1 MILEGYASQVEIV
14 YFLLCTSLT
23 KREVSGKE
31 STSPTKSLG
40 LEKQREKKKTCSV
53 TFRNNPVD
61 LESTI
66 VQVVE
71 VLDSC
76 GNRP

>member
-40 LEKQREKKKTCSV
+40 LEKQREKKTCSV
-53 TFRNNPVD
+53 TFRNSPVD
-61 LESTI
+61 LKSTI